1 VTADA
6 VQRKLAALLSAE
18 VAGYSRLM
26 AQDEVATGDAR
37 DAERAP

>member
-6 VQRKLAALLSAE
+6 LQRKLAALLSAD
-18 VAGYSRLM
+18 VAGDSRVL